1 MTAINPPPL
10 KVPEKLVEP
19 TGFMARLVETVRLLH
34 FYYQQSANQTT
45 LTGTTNGS
53 QGGQTSVANGI
64 TSTGIKGISAV
75 VCTASGVGVAAGNA
89 DTGLQFSVSFDATNV
104 TVTNHPTNS
113 ANILSKSFTLFVFT
127 AK

>member
-1 MTAINPPPL
+1 MTAVNPPPL
-10 KVPEKLVEP
+10 KVPETLKES

-45 LTGTTNGS
+45 LTGTTNS
-53 QGGQTSVANGI
+53 AQGGTTSVAHGI

-75 VCTASGVGVAAGNA
+75 VFTSSGVGVTAGNA
-89 DTGLQFSVSFDATNV
+89 STGMQFSVSFDATNV
-104 TVTNHPTNS
+104 TVTNHATNS
-113 ANILSKSFTLFVFT
+113 ANILSKPFTLFVFT

>member
-53 QGGQTSVANGI
+53 QGGTTSVAHGI

-75 VCTASGVGVAAGNA
+75 VFTASGVGVTAGNA
-89 DTGLQFSVSFDATNV
+89 STGLQFSVSFDATNV

>member
-10 KVPEKLVEP
+10 KVPEKLTEP
-19 TGFMARLVETVRLLH
+19 TGFMVRLVETVRLLH

-45 LTGTTNGS
+45 LTGTTSGS
-53 QGGQTSVANGI
+53 QGGSTSVAHGI

-75 VCTASGVGVAAGNA
+75 VFTASGVGVADGNA
-89 DTGLQFSVSFDATNV
+89 STGLQFSVSFDATNV

-113 ANILSKSFTLFVFT
+113 ANILSKPFTLFVFT